1 MAFKFEIPESVQKE
15 LAERDVKQAKEVE
28 SKADIIRFPSC
39 PPEKQATVITA

>member
-28 SKADIIRFPSC
+28 SKADIIRFPNY
-39 PPEKQATVITA
+39 PPEKQAVP